1 MKKHTQKSHR
11 HITINGQPTIEVDF
25 QEKVLLIDF
34 NAKLLGVS
42 GQYPLEIA
50 YASQPVFNLTEKNF
64 TGPHLQF
71 LDSEIA

>member
-1 MKKHTQKSHR
+1 MNAL
-11 HITINGQPTIEVDF
+11 INN
-25 QEKVLLIDF
+25 VLAKYRLSDF

>member
-1 MKKHTQKSHR
+1 MNAL
-11 HITINGQPTIEVDF
+11 IND
-25 QEKVLLIDF
+25 VLAKYRLSDF

-50 YASQPVFNLTEKNF
+50 YASQPVFNLTEMNF